1 MKTLAQRLSEFV
13 VETKYEDLPQAVVH
27 EARRVLL
34 DAIGC
39 ALAGMTAD
47 KGRLSAALA
56 RRLGGPPESS
66 ILGTRDKVS
75 CVAAAF
81 ANGELINALD
91 FDAILEPAIHVS
103 PFVLPPA
110 FALGESKGA
119 SGRDLI
125 LASVLGHEL
134 SVRVASGLSSGRT
147 IVAEGPDRGKV
158 LRPAVHGYSANA
170 FGSVAGAGKMLNL
183 DASKMANAMGIAGYS
198 APMQTGSHW
207 QRCGTSALIK
217 YGSAGW
223 MAQLGTT
230 AALLADTGYTGDLS
244 VLDADDGFWRFSG
257 SESWSPE
264 KVSRNLGQ
272 DWHILNMR
280 YKPYPC
286 CGIIQGP
293 LDCFTAIVDEN
304 SLAPE
309 EIEQVRVLLDPLSE
323 EPLWHSRQ
331 IENEVEAQFSVP
343 YVMAVAAHGLALG
356 AEWQDPSTRK
366 SPTVRGFMD
375 KVTFATHPDY
385 GRAALEDG
393 NARMARVDVQARGRT
408 YTLERSYARGAAT
421 PEIARLSDQELEEKF
436 RHNTS
441 GLLPQDK
448 VDKALKS
455 IWELEELKN
464 ISHLMDGL
472 AR

>member
-1 MKTLAQRLSEFV
+1 MKTLAQRLADFV
-13 VETKYEDLPQAVVH
+13 VETQYEDLPLGVVH
-27 EARRVLL
+27 EAKRVLV
-34 DAIGC
+34 DSIGC
-39 ALAGMTAD
+39 GVAGMTAE

-66 ILGTRDKVS
+66 ILGTRDRVS
-75 CVAAAF
+75 CAAAAF

-91 FDAILEPAIHVS
+91 FDAVLEPAIHVS

-110 FALGESKGA
+110 LALGESKGA

-125 LASVLGHEL
+125 VASVLGHEL
-134 SVRVASGLSSGRT
+134 SARVASGLSSGRT

-170 FGSVAGAGKMLNL
+170 FGSVASAGKMLNL
-183 DASKMANAMGIAGYS
+183 EADKMANAIGIAGYS

-223 MAQLGTT
+223 MAQLGAT

-264 KVSRNLGQ
+264 KVSSNLGQ

-280 YKPYPC
+280 YKVYPC
-286 CGIIQGP
+286 CGIIQGS
-293 LDCFTAIVDEN
+293 LDCITAIVHEN

-309 EIEQVRVLLDPLSE
+309 EIGEVKVWLDPLSE
-323 EPLWHSRQ
+323 QPLWQSRQ
-331 IENEVEAQFSVP
+331 IDNEVQAQFSVP
-343 YVMAVAAHGLALG
+343 YVVAVAAHGLALG
-356 AEWQDPSTRK
+356 AEWQDPDTRK
-366 SPTVRGFMD
+366 SPRIAGFMD
-375 KVTFATHPDY
+375 KVSFATHPDY

-408 YTLERSYARGAAT
+408 YTVERSYARGAAT
-421 PEIARLSDQELEEKF
+421 PEIARLSDRELEEKF
-436 RHNTS
+436 RQNTS
-441 GLLPQDK
+441 GLLPQDR

-455 IWELEELKN
+455 IWELEEMKN
-464 ISHLMDGL
+464 LSHLMEAL